1 MALPR
6 PALAALVATSL
17 LLGGCWADDDDD
29 PVATGADDPAEQADE
44 PTEPDGTTEPEDPD
58 EPATTDGG
66 EAPPRFDDAG
76 PVEPPPG
83 APTAAELEEIIPPA
97 DELGPRFTLI
107 EQDTFELDDEPSAP
121 LCEDG
126 WPGNHLSELAG
137 TGDLGGIA
145 VFYAYDPED
154 EGPLVALSA
163 ASLPDAAGHVADA
176 RAQIEA
182 CVAAGPKGDLAVD
195 GQVVSYEVLPDPDL
209 GDAALAYRVVNRTG
223 LPGGVPA
230 EDLNIEL
237 TTTAT
242 VVAVGD
248 IVVLVVGSDSDPIPD
263 SPPAD
268 RLDAAM
274 VEDFVA
280 LVVER
285 VAALR

>member
-6 PALAALVATSL
+6 PVLAALVAAGL
-17 LLGGCWADDDDD
+17 LLAGCWADEDDD
-29 PVATGADDPAEQADE
+29 PVATGADDAPAEPADDPADPAE
-44 PTEPDGTTEPEDPD
+44 PTEPAP
-58 EPATTDGG
+58 TDGG
-66 EAPPRFDDAG
+66 GAPPRFDDAG

-83 APTAAELEEIIPPA
+83 APTAAELQEVVPPGEEV
-97 DELGPRFTLI
+97 GPRFTLI
-107 EQDTFELDDEPSAP
+107 EEDTFELGDEPSPP
-121 LCEDG
+121 LCEAG
-126 WPGNHLSELAG
+126 WEGNHLGEMHE

-154 EGPLVALSA
+154 EGPLIGLRA

-182 CVAAGPKGDLAVD
+182 CVAAGPVGDLSED
-195 GQVVSYEVLPDPDL
+195 GQTTSYELLPDPDL
-209 GDAALAYRVVNRTG
+209 GDAALAYREVARTG
-223 LPGGVPA
+223 LPGGAPP

-237 TTTAT
+237 SITTT

-248 IVVLVVGSDSDPIPD
+248 VVVWVDGMDHEPIPQA
-263 SPPAD
+263 PPAD
-268 RLDAAM
+268 RLDPA
-274 VEDFVA
+274 VVDDLVA